1 MRRGVALLAITAITA
16 AGCGSDDTVARR
28 PPATTITAHGEPA
41 VEEVTLDDLVP
52 ATFDECAE
60 AGVAI
65 ANYLLTG
72 ETDDPQVEQHFA
84 AERANLLARPAA
96 ARAGLARAAASDLIV
111 RCDDQFQAEAD
122 AAEAA
127 READRLAAEEAAKAE
142 AEWQAYR
149 AQAQATCT
157 AAGGAFEADENWHT
171 VECLVTY
178 GDREFHIVFDPT
190 GDVDL
195 GSAEYEQGICDLET
209 GNAARDREMGYP
221 WPREPQF
228 HPESGLCDPGD
239 PY

>member
-1 MRRGVALLAITAITA
+1 MRSGVALLAITAITA
-16 AGCGSDDTVARR
+16 AGCSSDDTVARR

-127 READRLAAEEAAKAE
+127 RQADRLAAEQAAKDE

-149 AQAQATCT
+149 AQAQATCAT
-157 AAGGAFEADENWHT
+157 AGGVVEIHEAYRVVDCT
-171 VECLVTY
+171 VTY
-178 GDREFHIVFDPT
+178 GGVTDLVNYDDAGNLDSDSFEFEREWC
-190 GDVDL
+190 
-195 GSAEYEQGICDLET
+195 EYEVE
-209 GNAARDREMGYP
+209 AASESSAAGYP
-221 WPREPQF
+221 WARAPQF
-228 HPESGLCDPGD
+228 HPESGLCDVGQM
-239 PY
+239 